1 MRKREETASEEKRN
15 FARKAKERGDSAEQ
29 DKKQMNRQ
37 TDRQTDG
44 WTNEWKGRRAD
55 GQTGQ
60 RLPQTVVGRE
70 GAGAARRK
78 IAAARCAEF
87 KRASILI
94 LEAARG
100 GANPGV

>member
-44 WTNEWKGRRAD
+44 RMNGRVD
-55 GQTGQ
+55 GQTG
-60 RLPQTVVGRE
+60 
-70 GAGAARRK
+70 RRD
-78 IAAARCAEF
+78 RDY
-87 KRASILI
+87 R
-94 LEAARG
+94 RR
-100 GANPGV
+100 